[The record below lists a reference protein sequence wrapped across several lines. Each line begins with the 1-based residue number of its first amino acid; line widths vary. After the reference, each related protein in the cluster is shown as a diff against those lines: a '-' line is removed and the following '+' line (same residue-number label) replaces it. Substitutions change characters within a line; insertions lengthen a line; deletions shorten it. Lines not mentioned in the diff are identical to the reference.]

1 MKNKIF
7 FPAVIIAGLYLA
19 SFSVNQIYGQT
30 PQSKVLKLDTFKY
43 TCPMHP
49 EVTKAN
55 PGKCPK
61 CGMTLVAKAVKSKGN
76 MHQATDSTMMK
87 HDHKKMMHDSTTMKK
102 GNMM

>member
-7 FPAVIIAGLYLA
+7 FTAVIVAGLFLT
-19 SFSVNQIYGQT
+19 SSVNQIYGQT
-30 PQSKVLKLDTFKY
+30 PQNKVIKQDTVKY

-49 EVTKAN
+49 EVTQAN

-61 CGMTLVAKAVKSKGN
+61 CGTTLVAKTVKSKG
-76 MHQATDSTMMK
+76 MHHSNDSTMMK
-87 HDHKKMMHDSTTMKK
+87 PGRKKTMPDSTKMKK